1 MRLYHTDILIVKEF
15 PNAQLTLY
23 IACDIL
29 IVKEFPKL

>member
-1 MRLYHTDILIVKEF
+1 MRLYHIELIVKEF
-15 PNAQLTLY
+15 PNARLTSY